1 MYVDWYKTKNIEM
14 QKIVYTKVDD
24 VVLNSVEKAK
34 LLAVT
39 IDKSLTCLEHIESL
53 RQKACSKLRNFLDYK
68 NGQLELY

>member
-14 QKIVYTKVDD
+14 QKIVYIKVDD

-34 LLAVT
+34 LLDVT

>member
-53 RQKACSKLRNFLDYK
+53 RQKACSKSRNFLDYK
-68 NGQLELY
+68 NGQLVLY